1 MGRRTRA
8 APTRRSP
15 GLAAAPC
22 LGAARRRK
30 VRRRDGAAN
39 MIAQVP
45 ALIGR
50 TALYAAV
57 WWAACA
63 LGDLAVWAAEAM
75 GW

>member
-15 GLAAAPC
+15 GAATRC
-22 LGAARRRK
+22 LEAAERPGT
-30 VRRRDGAAN
+30 RRRDGAAN
-39 MIAQVP
+39 MIAQAS
-45 ALIGR
+45 ALVGR

>member
-1 MGRRTRA
+1 MGRGTRA

-15 GLAAAPC
+15 GGAAAPC

-30 VRRRDGAAN
+30 VRRPEGAAS
-39 MIAQVP
+39 MIAQAA

-50 TALYAAV
+50 TALYAAA
-57 WWAACA
+57 WRAACA
-63 LGDLAVWAAEAM
+63 LGDMAVWAAEAM